1 MKIKIQ
7 WWKAFLAACLSVFL
21 LCGFS
26 AESILANE
34 RYLYDTFPMIYA
46 LYDPD
51 TGLDHYYYTDNILA
65 RKMKSWEIT
74 TDAFDLNDSG
84 YLDEVHLTTD
94 RRWIYSLITVEDS
107 SGQSKTRLARTFT
120 KGLTNNPAKNSKKT
134 EVLDIDINSPKE
146 EHYYVNFVNLC
157 DGSFLLICKRPDDYT
172 HVVYRIDDKGPELV
186 GEDLRLWMNDADG
199 SFRFIDAND
208 YAHWINCNSITRKV
222 TIEKA
227 YYGGGRPE
235 IDEFTKD
242 YVIQKKEDGRYCQ
255 LYRNGK
261 TRDLGDFFAGKDC
274 HFTPVPDS
282 DNEFYISVG
291 EEVRNSTEDNDSS
304 EYVWIYD
311 DYKMYRDGSI
321 KLLTENMENQDRD
334 RNLCLYNKFDEE
346 NQEHRIYYR
355 FDDGE
360 ERVLEDLQSSSFYFY
375 RTLDGSMIVIK
386 SGGKKYVYSINN
398 NVMTLER
405 LLGDSSGFLLYYNNL
420 YVYQD
425 HTVGKYVNGQY
436 YSLSYLHDE
445 RRYDY
450 FEICKDGYDC
460 FKEVSEGTI
469 EYKLYKDGVL
479 KGTESEYSYII
490 YPTAFV
496 GKNQYLRLLTQEM
509 GLYLKEIGS
518 ENRRMLIPRY
528 VKVIYFF
535 QNDRSSDLY
544 VRKVRAEDF
553 TY

>member
-1 MKIKIQ
+1 VKIKIQ
-7 WWKAFLAACLSVFL
+7 GWKAFLAACLSVFL

-26 AESILANE
+26 AESILAKE
-34 RYLYDTFPMIYA
+34 KYLYDTFPMIYA

-227 YYGGGRPE
+227 YYGGG
-235 IDEFTKD
+235 T
-242 YVIQKKEDGRYCQ
+242 
-255 LYRNGK
+255 
-261 TRDLGDFFAGKDC
+261 AG
-274 HFTPVPDS
+274 
-282 DNEFYISVG
+282 N
-291 EEVRNSTEDNDSS
+291 R
-304 EYVWIYD
+304 
-311 DYKMYRDGSI
+311 
-321 KLLTENMENQDRD
+321 
-334 RNLCLYNKFDEE
+334 
-346 NQEHRIYYR
+346 RIYKRLRYSKKR
-355 FDDGE
+355 RRE
-360 ERVLEDLQSSSFYFY
+360 ILSALQK
-375 RTLDGSMIVIK
+375 R
-386 SGGKKYVYSINN
+386 
-398 NVMTLER
+398 
-405 LLGDSSGFLLYYNNL
+405 
-420 YVYQD
+420 
-425 HTVGKYVNGQY
+425 
-436 YSLSYLHDE
+436 
-445 RRYDY
+445 
-450 FEICKDGYDC
+450 
-460 FKEVSEGTI
+460 
-469 EYKLYKDGVL
+469 
-479 KGTESEYSYII
+479 
-490 YPTAFV
+490 
-496 GKNQYLRLLTQEM
+496 
-509 GLYLKEIGS
+509 
-518 ENRRMLIPRY
+518 
-528 VKVIYFF
+528 
-535 QNDRSSDLY
+535 QNP
-544 VRKVRAEDF
+544 
-553 TY
+553 